1 MVPKGEKMNTN
12 ESTAE
17 IDPKVKTN
25 SRGSTILLKKLYKLT
40 LGGGIVFWATTIATS
55 LLPIAAAYRASFSN
69 RSWNIQ
75 TVWVGSLL
83 AGMIIGC
90 CVSYALLRFMETNP
104 IKNPI
109 QKSMILS
116 FIALVIATILIDVPR
131 SFFGASDALYYF
143 LIGIMLNGP
152 RFLSLGIV
160 IGYLYKRLY
169 GSVFVSSGFS
179 TIARP

>member
-1 MVPKGEKMNTN
+1 MIQK
-12 ESTAE
+12 
-17 IDPKVKTN
+17 
-25 SRGSTILLKKLYKLT
+25 GSTILLKKLIKLT

-83 AGMIIGC
+83 AGMIIAC
-90 CVSYALLRFMETNP
+90 CVSYALLRYMEKNQTR
-104 IKNPI
+104 NPI
-109 QKSMILS
+109 QKSAILS
-116 FIALVIATILIDVPR
+116 IIALVIATILTDVPR
-131 SFFGASDALYYF
+131 SFLGASDSLYYF
-143 LIGIMLNGP
+143 LIGIMLNIP
-152 RFLSLGIV
+152 RFLALGIV

-179 TIARP
+179 TSARK